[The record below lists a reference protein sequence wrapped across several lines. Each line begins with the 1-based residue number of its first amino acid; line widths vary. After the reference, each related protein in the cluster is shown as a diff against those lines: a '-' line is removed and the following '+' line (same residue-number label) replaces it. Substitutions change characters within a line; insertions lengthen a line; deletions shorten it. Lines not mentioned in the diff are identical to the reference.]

1 MACSVCTHSVI
12 VFVKTTG
19 SLIFVCLPEIKR
31 LKSIVEYFN
40 LNIKIKR
47 MMFNATSNT
56 GCTMRSPQQR
66 YPYIHIFIIKP
77 ERLIHNQYFSSAMKM
92 KIIQYTSKTNI
103 SFLFYGLDVTFF
115 VLNAT
120 FNIITVLSSL
130 QVSLVTEEIQN
141 IAYVTDTLNH
151 TRLDGVHPTTCM
163 IRSRDSYNESNMKL
177 SQLDYYNILSQI

>member
-40 LNIKIKR
+40 LNIKVKR

-92 KIIQYTSKTNI
+92 KITQYTSKTNI
-103 SFLFYGLDVTFF
+103 SSLFDGLDVTFF
-115 VLNAT
+115 CVECH
-120 FNIITVLSSL
+120 FQYYYSSIISAGLISNGRNPKHCLCNWHAESHTVRWSAPRYLH
-130 QVSLVTEEIQN
+130 
-141 IAYVTDTLNH
+141 DT
-151 TRLDGVHPTTCM
+151 
-163 IRSRDSYNESNMKL
+163 K
-177 SQLDYYNILSQI
+177 